1 MSKNTL
7 WDYFKAIV
15 IAIVI
20 ALFFR
25 AFVVQA
31 FKIPSGS
38 MEPDLIPGDH
48 ILVNKFIYGIH
59 IPFTK
64 AVIPV
69 SRPKTGQVIVFKFP
83 YAKKYNLHP
92 GIDFIKR
99 VVGTPGDKVQII
111 NNNVYINNRLYACKY
126 AEWKSKKL
134 LSAYD
139 SPRDNFGPITVPKG
153 KLFVM
158 GDNRDNSLDSR
169 YWGFVPYKDIIGQ
182 AFMIY
187 FSWNPQ
193 NHFDIY
199 YKRFFKMVPGC
210 PFKYGEGKMQN
221 G

>member
-48 ILVNKFIYGIH
+48 ILVNKFIYGVH

-69 SRPKTGQVIVFKFP
+69 SHPETGQVIVFKFP

-111 NNNVYINNRLYACKY
+111 NNNVYVNNRLYVCKY
-126 AEWKSKKL
+126 AKWASKKL
-134 LSAYD
+134 LPAYD

-153 KLFVM
+153 ELFVM

-187 FSWNPQ
+187 FSWNPK

-199 YKRFFKMVPGC
+199 YKRFFKMVPDC

>member
-1 MSKNTL
+1 MSKHTL

-15 IAIVI
+15 LAIII
-20 ALFFR
+20 ALVFR

-38 MEPDLIPGDH
+38 MKPDLIPGDH

-59 IPFTK
+59 IPLTK
-64 AVIPV
+64 TVIRL
-69 SRPKTGQVIVFKFP
+69 SKPKTGQVVVFKFP

-99 VVGTPGDKVQII
+99 VVGTPGDKIQII
-111 NNNVYINNRLYACKY
+111 NNKVYINNHLYQCKD
-126 AEWKSKKL
+126 ARWASKNIL
-134 LSAYD
+134 PAYD
-139 SPRDNFGPITVPKG
+139 SPRDNYGPITVPKN
-153 KLFVM
+153 KIFVM

-182 AFMIY
+182 AFIIY
-187 FSWNPQ
+187 FSWDPQ

-199 YKRFFKMVPGC
+199 YKRFFKTIPDC
-210 PFKYGEGKMQN
+210 SFKYADNKTVN